1 MPSETSTVPERPVF
15 LVGVDTEADDQWTA
29 EGRTRLSVKNASC
42 LPRLQA
48 LCDRHGVRP
57 SYLVTYEMATKPE
70 AADVL
75 RGLLAGGGCEIGA
88 HLHPWSSPPYRHDDA
103 VAGRYPNQ
111 LPDDLLERQM
121 RELTEAIEAR
131 FGARPASYRAGR
143 HGFDARGLRHLAAL
157 GYVVDTS
164 VDPLFNETRIGGPK
178 FAGAPVRPYH
188 PDQDDI
194 LRSGG
199 SPVLEVPVSAATLP
213 WLPKP
218 FEALY
223 ASLHPPRW
231 RGPLKRLGLRPVW
244 LRPSY
249 SPVPDAIAL
258 ADALG
263 AHGVPTLNMLFHSS
277 ELLPGGSP
285 YHRDA
290 ASVDRFLDNFERVV
304 EHVMGKLGA
313 VGMTYAEYA
322 AATPRAGEARGSQTT
337 SSSSG
342 TSTRA

>member
-1 MPSETSTVPERPVF
+1 MPEHPVF
-15 LVGVDTEADDQWTA
+15 LLGVDTEADDQWTV

-48 LCDRHGVRP
+48 LCDRLGVRP
-57 SYLVTYEMATKPE
+57 SYLVTHEMATKPE

-75 RGLLAGGGCEIGA
+75 RGLLAGGACEIGA
-88 HLHPWSSPPYRHDDA
+88 HLHPSSSPPYRRDDI

-111 LPDDLLERQM
+111 LPDDLLGMQM
-121 RELTEAIEAR
+121 RELTEAIEAQL
-131 FGARPASYRAGR
+131 GARPASYRAGR
-143 HGFDARGLRHLAAL
+143 HGFDARGLGHLAAL

-178 FAGAPVRPYH
+178 FAGATVSPYS
-188 PDQDDI
+188 PDPDDI
-194 LRSGG
+194 LRPGR

-213 WLPKP
+213 LLPKRL
-218 FEALY
+218 EAVY
-223 ASLHPPRW
+223 ASLRPPRW
-231 RGPLKRLGLRPVW
+231 RGPLKRLGLRPAW

-258 ADALG
+258 ADALV
-263 AHGVPTLNMLFHSS
+263 ARGVPTLNMLFHSS

-290 ASVDRFLDNFERVV
+290 ASVDRFLDNFERVA
-304 EHVMGKLGA
+304 EHIMGNLGGI
-313 VGMTYAEYA
+313 GMTYVEYA
-322 AATPRAGEARGSQTT
+322 AASRRAGDGGGSQMT